1 MGEGFS
7 RIGHS
12 AVPPP
17 RRTPSSQ
24 GAVLSSSN
32 DAPLAGLKVVEL
44 ARILAGPWIGQ
55 TLADLGADV
64 VKVEAPEGD
73 DTRRWG
79 PPFVRNAD
87 GSEGDAAYFHACNRG
102 KRSVVAD
109 LRGEAGRALVRDLAA
124 GADVFVENFKVGALA
139 KYGLDYASLH
149 ALNPRLVYCSI
160 TGFGQDGPYAARA
173 GYDAMIQAMGGIMSL
188 TGEPE
193 GGPQKIG
200 VAFADL
206 FAAQHGVIAIQ
217 SALLQRARTGRGQ
230 HIDIALLDSMVG
242 MLANQAMN
250 YLVSGAS
257 PTRMGT
263 AHPNIVPYQAFA
275 AGDGALMLAVGND
288 AQFARL
294 CDVLDVLQLAND
306 SRFATNADRVRHRD
320 VLVPLLADAFAR
332 SSRDDVLAK
341 LEAQGV
347 PAGPINSVAEV
358 FDDPQV
364 RHRGLRFDLDAA
376 DMADG
381 RIPGVRTPIR
391 FSGATL
397 ALDRPSPKLGA
408 HTQEVTA
415 ALAKERNP

>member
-1 MGEGFS
+1 MRGW
-7 RIGHS
+7 
-12 AVPPP
+12 
-17 RRTPSSQ
+17 TPSSQ

-109 LRGEAGRALVRDLAA
+109 LRSEAGRALVRDLAA

-173 GYDAMIQAMGGIMSL
+173 GFDAMIQAMGGIMSL
-188 TGEPE
+188 TGEPD

-217 SALLQRARTGRGQ
+217 AALLQRARTGHGQ

-294 CDVLDVLQLAND
+294 CEVLEVQQLAAD
-306 SRFATNADRVRHRD
+306 RRFATNADRVRHRA
-320 VLVPLLADAFAR
+320 VLVPLLSDAFAR
-332 SSRDDVLAK
+332 QARDDVLAK

-347 PAGPINSVAEV
+347 PAGPINAVAEV

-364 RHRGLRFDLDAA
+364 RHRGLQIELDAP
-376 DMADG
+376 DVADG
-381 RIPGVRTPIR
+381 RMPGVRTPIR
-391 FSGATL
+391 FSDATL
-397 ALDRPSPKLGA
+397 VLDRPSPRLGA

-415 ALAKERNP
+415 ALAKERTP

>member
-1 MGEGFS
+1 
-7 RIGHS
+7 
-12 AVPPP
+12 V
-17 RRTPSSQ
+17 Q
-24 GAVLSSSN
+24 GLSSN

-109 LRGEAGRALVRDLAA
+109 LHCQAGRALVRDLATD
-124 GADVFVENFKVGALA
+124 ADVFIENFKVGGLA
-139 KYGLDYASLH
+139 KYGLDYTTLH
-149 ALNPRLVYCSI
+149 ALNPRLIYCSV
-160 TGFGQDGPYAARA
+160 TGFGQDGPYAQRA
-173 GYDAMIQAMGGIMSL
+173 GYDAMIQAMSGIMSL
-188 TGEPE
+188 TGEAD

-206 FAAQHGVIAIQ
+206 FAAQHGTIAIQ
-217 SALLQRARTGRGQ
+217 AALLQRERSGRGQ

-250 YLVSGAS
+250 YLVSGTS

-275 AGDGALMLAVGND
+275 THDGALMLAVGND
-288 AQFARL
+288 AQFSRL
-294 CDVLDVLQLAND
+294 CDVLKTPQLAND
-306 SRFATNADRVRHRD
+306 PRFAGNADRVRHRD

-332 SSRDDVLAK
+332 QSRDAVLAT
-341 LEAQGV
+341 LEQQGV
-347 PAGPINSVAEV
+347 PAGPINTVAEV
-358 FDDPQV
+358 FNDPQL
-364 RHRGLRFDLDAA
+364 RHRGLRLELDAVEL
-376 DMADG
+376 ADG

-391 FSGATL
+391 FSESTL
-397 ALDRPSPKLGA
+397 RLDRASPRLGA
-408 HTQEVTA
+408 HTQDVTA
-415 ALAKERNP
+415 ALAKARKP